1 MLQGVHIIGHGPS
14 DAKCLP
20 CSGISGRVAPL
31 YPCSSRFNHKSKSQV
46 SYGSP
51 KGAYKG
57 VSFTCRASSGGR
69 NRNPEFPR
77 QNRHGYS
84 RSRNRK
90 SEERDG
96 FDNFDESDM
105 LSSKNGPSV
114 SLSSNTKFGAT
125 ASPGPREKEIVEL
138 FRKVQAQLR
147 ERSAVKEERKVEA
160 SQGHG
165 KENATV
171 DSLLNLLR
179 KHSVEQSKRNSN
191 SGSSNKDFTLDQP
204 EKNARYGERKN
215 TASFDSN
222 NKAPFDSNN
231 LLKDDV
237 EEPTA
242 SFSRPASNFQR
253 KSPIPRLTYQA
264 IYSEDDHTGN
274 SVPHVNSTGKIKKN
288 HVERVPKP
296 EPEPEPEL
304 ELEAELDPMPEHDTE
319 FEFEPEP
326 EPEPEIV
333 RLLEDETSEDEIL
346 GPEEPLIEDDEN
358 KGERVE
364 SRDLST
370 LKLPELRVL
379 AKSRGVK
386 GYSKMKKA
394 ELLELLSGNTV

>member
-1 MLQGVHIIGHGPS
+1 M
-14 DAKCLP
+14 
-20 CSGISGRVAPL
+20 
-31 YPCSSRFNHKSKSQV
+31 
-46 SYGSP
+46 
-51 KGAYKG
+51 
-57 VSFTCRASSGGR
+57 CRASSSGR

-191 SGSSNKDFTLDQP
+191 SGSSSNKDFTLDQP

-274 SVPHVNSTGKIKKN
+274 LVPHVNSTGKRKKN
-288 HVERVPKP
+288 HVERVPK
-296 EPEPEPEL
+296 PEPEPEL

-333 RLLEDETSEDEIL
+333 QLLEDETSEDEIL
-346 GPEEPLIEDDEN
+346 GPEEPLIEDNEN
-358 KGERVE
+358 KGECVE

-394 ELLELLSGNTV
+394 ELSELLSGNTV